1 MFEFLSPTVKKICS
15 SFFAPCIIE
24 GISIHIGSMK
34 NFEKLIE
41 SWMLDEDKGETS
53 EEFPWKISEEQKLL
67 LKDKVS
73 ICCAART
80 PHCTP
85 HRESTLLNFDLLNVS
100 QLYKD
105 LDS

>member
-1 MFEFLSPTVKKICS
+1 
-15 SFFAPCIIE
+15 
-24 GISIHIGSMK
+24 MK

-73 ICCAART
+73 ICCAALT
-80 PHCTP
+80 PYCTP
-85 HRESTLLNFDLLNVS
+85 HRESTLLNFDMLNVS
-100 QLYKD
+100 QLFKD